1 MMQICHASD
10 LDGIAC
16 GGHHAANCALHSCS
30 MQVIKLDKV
39 QLWRGKFAMTY
50 KGASR
55 IAAIFGLVLVLSGCG
70 GGGFGNFFQSGER
83 SRAAA
88 ADIHEQNRLAGPSRG
103 STVWDLFS
111 NAQPPSVTVE
121 VNRYLWNASLEV
133 LNFLP
138 VQSVDPFSGVIV
150 TGFGTPPGGGRAY
163 RAAILINDPAL
174 DARSLNVA
182 LMTSGGPASR
192 ETIRAVEDAILTRA
206 RQLRIRDR
214 GL

>member
-1 MMQICHASD
+1 MAYTGV
-10 LDGIAC
+10 LRAT
-16 GGHHAANCALHSCS
+16 A
-30 MQVIKLDKV
+30 V
-39 QLWRGKFAMTY
+39 
-50 KGASR
+50 
-55 IAAIFGLVLVLSGCG
+55 FGLTLALAGCG
-70 GGGFGNFFQSGER
+70 GGFGGFGLFQGGER
-83 SRAAA
+83 SRALAA
-88 ADIHEQNRLAGPSRG
+88 EVQAQERLSGPERQ

-111 NAQPPSVTVE
+111 NAQPPSTTVE
-121 VNRYLWNASLEV
+121 VNKYLWNASLEI
-133 LNFLP
+133 LDFLP
-138 VQSVDPFSGVIV
+138 VQTVDPFSGVIV

-163 RAAILINDPAL
+163 RAAILVNDPAL

>member
-1 MMQICHASD
+1 MAYSHALRITAICS
-10 LDGIAC
+10 L
-16 GGHHAANCALHSCS
+16 
-30 MQVIKLDKV
+30 
-39 QLWRGKFAMTY
+39 T
-50 KGASR
+50 
-55 IAAIFGLVLVLSGCG
+55 LVLAGCS
-70 GGGFGNFFQSGER
+70 GGFGGFGGMFQGGER

-88 ADIHEQNRLAGPSRG
+88 AEIHANERASSPQRT

-133 LNFLP
+133 LDFLP
-138 VQSVDPFSGVIV
+138 VQTVDPFSGVIV

-163 RAAILINDPAL
+163 RAAILVNDPAL

-182 LMTSGGPASR
+182 LMTASGPASR

>member
-1 MMQICHASD
+1 MIYTAI
-10 LDGIAC
+10 LRN
-16 GGHHAANCALHSCS
+16 AALLG
-30 MQVIKLDKV
+30 V
-39 QLWRGKFAMTY
+39 
-50 KGASR
+50 
-55 IAAIFGLVLVLSGCG
+55 VLAVSGC
-70 GGGFGNFFQSGER
+70 GGGFGNFFQGGER

-88 ADIHEQNRLAGPSRG
+88 AEIHERDRLGSSARQ

-111 NAQPPSVTVE
+111 NNQPPNVTVE

-133 LNFLP
+133 LDFLP

-163 RAAILINDPAL
+163 RAAILVNDPAL

-182 LMTSGGPASR
+182 LMTASGPASR